1 MVVLKTKQTSK
12 FFFHMNIQV
21 YFIPCQTEG
30 RRRAFLEWKSIYLSF
45 KLSLTCCSNDSCY
58 KSVHDPISTLLVGK
72 GNTLAILKQ
81 VNKLSFQLN
90 FCLYSLLGQVEGE
103 KVLILEGARREATL

>member
-12 FFFHMNIQV
+12 FFFHMNIHV
-21 YFIPCQTEG
+21 YSIPYQTEG

-45 KLSLTCCSNDSCY
+45 KLSLTCWSNDGCY

-72 GNTLAILKQ
+72 GNTLAIFKASQ
-81 VNKLSFQLN
+81 
-90 FCLYSLLGQVEGE
+90 
-103 KVLILEGARREATL
+103 